1 MFKRALNIIFILI
14 VMQSYAYAEK
24 RIKVVTT
31 IPPVAFF
38 IENIGSE
45 KVEIETL
52 IPPWGN
58 PHTYEPTHKQMNILS
73 KADLFVKA
81 GSGIEFELL
90 WMKRLI
96 ALNKKMTV
104 CDSSE
109 SIHLIDIPDNEHE
122 GKGDED
128 HHNYHYKD
136 PHIWLSPDNAVM
148 MSQNILRA
156 IIDIDP
162 SSTEYYEKNFTKLV
176 NNLLSLKKDINKR
189 LKNIKNRQFYIFH
202 PAWGYFARDFNLLQI
217 PVEYS
222 GKEPTPARMARLIKR
237 AKQENI
243 RVIFT
248 SPQFS
253 KKSAEVIAN
262 EIDGSV
268 VFIDPMAGDYLNNL
282 EHIAQLFLENM
293 K

>member
-1 MFKRALNIIFILI
+1 MFKACIKIIILLLLLHAPASGENRLKI
-14 VMQSYAYAEK
+14 
-24 RIKVVTT
+24 VTT
-31 IPPVAFF
+31 IPPLAFF

-58 PHTYEPTHKQMNILS
+58 PHTYEPSHKQMNILS

-90 WMKRLI
+90 WMKRLK
-96 ALNKKMTV
+96 ALNKGMPV

-109 SIHLIDIPDNEHE
+109 GIHLIDISDSEHE
-122 GKGDED
+122 DEGDKD
-128 HHNYHYKD
+128 HHSHHHKD
-136 PHIWLSPDNAVM
+136 PHIWLSPGNAVK
-148 MSQNILRA
+148 MSQNILQA

-162 SSTEYYEKNFTKLV
+162 SSSEYYEKNSTILI
-176 NNLLSLKKDINKR
+176 NNLLSLKKDIENK
-189 LKNIKNRQFYIFH
+189 LENIKNRQFFIFH
-202 PAWGYFARDFNLLQI
+202 PAWGYFARDFDLLQI

-222 GKEPTPARMARLIKR
+222 GKEPTPARMASLIKR
-237 AKQENI
+237 ARQENI
-243 RVIFT
+243 KVIFS

-253 KKSAEVIAN
+253 KKNAEVIAN
-262 EIDGSV
+262 EIDGDV
-268 VFIDPMAGDYLNNL
+268 VFIDPMAGDYLINL
-282 EHIAQLFLENM
+282 KHTAQLLLENM